1 MRSRTSYHKLKMS
14 RFELK
19 ITDHTMNQGDLKLN
33 EERPSIDSN
42 TEMIE
47 ILELS
52 DEDFKAAII

>member
-1 MRSRTSYHKLKMS
+1 MS

-42 TEMIE
+42 TEVIE

-52 DEDFKAAII
+52 DEGFKAAII